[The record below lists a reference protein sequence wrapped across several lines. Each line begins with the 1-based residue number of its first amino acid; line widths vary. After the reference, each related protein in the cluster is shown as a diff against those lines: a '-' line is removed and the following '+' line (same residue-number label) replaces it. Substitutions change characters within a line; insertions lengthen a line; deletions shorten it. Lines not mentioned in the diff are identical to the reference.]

1 MGRAIA
7 KYITQNNINPRRSIL
22 IGHSLGGHI
31 AGAAGTEI
39 KSTGFNKELRAIIGI
54 DEAGFGFE
62 SAGEANMLDA
72 TDARTVISFKTS
84 AWCGN
89 QRHLATSSFFVNPIR
104 DESGNLLGYQHP
116 NIKATYR
123 DLSKLNIEADRQSH
137 LYGREVLVPKL
148 LLTGYLPG
156 ANADT
161 NLATLLST
169 EHRKEDIHTDG
180 TPQLLI
186 PRDQSLNSPPHAYV
200 EQLVAIEDSLKRIFT
215 D

>member
-89 QRHLATSSFFVNPIR
+89 QRHLATSSFFINPIR
-104 DESGNLLGYQHP
+104 DEFGNLLGYQHP

-123 DLSKLNIEADRQSH
+123 DLSKLDIEADRQSH
-137 LYGREVLVPKL
+137 FYGREVLVPKL
-148 LLTGYLPG
+148 LLTGYLAG

-161 NLATLLST
+161 TFAALLST
-169 EHRKEDIHTDG
+169 EHRKEDIHTD
-180 TPQLLI
+180 
-186 PRDQSLNSPPHAYV
+186 D
-200 EQLVAIEDSLKRIFT
+200 KRFAVSKGRSEALRKL
-215 D
+215 